1 MQPMVNKILFTIDD
15 CTNKFTDGFSFL
27 ELWFEMLWLIQIVI
41 RVDDTL
47 ECRSV
52 VLVVAVHL
60 VALEP
65 PANLKG

>member
-1 MQPMVNKILFTIDD
+1 MVNKILFTIDD
-15 CTNKFTDGFSFL
+15 LTNKFTDCFSFF